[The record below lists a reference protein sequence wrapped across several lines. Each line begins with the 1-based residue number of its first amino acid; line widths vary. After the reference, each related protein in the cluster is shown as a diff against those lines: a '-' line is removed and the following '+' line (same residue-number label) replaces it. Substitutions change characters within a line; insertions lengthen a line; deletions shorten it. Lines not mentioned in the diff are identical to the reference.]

1 MYKDEKKCR
10 HIHLERTENQDISDI
25 LIHVSLKLMHL
36 FVTLK
41 LIFQDMKRIKD
52 EIKRLQEQER
62 EQKEQELEMA
72 RQRQK
77 AIDDLDRGVGVSNGG
92 ALTKIGG

>member
-1 MYKDEKKCR
+1 M
-10 HIHLERTENQDISDI
+10 
-25 LIHVSLKLMHL
+25 
-36 FVTLK
+36 K

-77 AIDDLDRGVGVSNGG
+77 AIDDLDRGVGVSIEFI
-92 ALTKIGG
+92 LTTDKQVQQLIFLSFLCVDVHFR

>member
-1 MYKDEKKCR
+1 MR
-10 HIHLERTENQDISDI
+10 
-25 LIHVSLKLMHL
+25 
-36 FVTLK
+36 
-41 LIFQDMKRIKD
+41 RIKD

-77 AIDDLDRGVGVSNGG
+77 AIDDLDRGVSLSKEQQQFPLLISLLGSDLEGPFYVNN
-92 ALTKIGG
+92 

>member
-1 MYKDEKKCR
+1 MR
-10 HIHLERTENQDISDI
+10 
-25 LIHVSLKLMHL
+25 
-36 FVTLK
+36 
-41 LIFQDMKRIKD
+41 RIKD

-77 AIDDLDRGVGVSNGG
+77 AIDDLDRGVGHASICSSVLKQS
-92 ALTKIGG
+92 I

>member
-1 MYKDEKKCR
+1 MR
-10 HIHLERTENQDISDI
+10 
-25 LIHVSLKLMHL
+25 
-36 FVTLK
+36 
-41 LIFQDMKRIKD
+41 RIKD

-77 AIDDLDRGVGVSNGG
+77 AIDDLDRGVSLSEEQQPLFVG
-92 ALTKIGG
+92 

>member
-1 MYKDEKKCR
+1 MR
-10 HIHLERTENQDISDI
+10 
-25 LIHVSLKLMHL
+25 
-36 FVTLK
+36 
-41 LIFQDMKRIKD
+41 RIKD

-77 AIDDLDRGVGVSNGG
+77 AIDDLDRGVSLSEKQQPFPLLISLLGSDPEGPFYVNN
-92 ALTKIGG
+92 